1 MEFALHL
8 LWAIN
13 HLIGKRARANESTT
27 NTACS
32 LLAGNL
38 WTMVVGFFYF
48 FIHISSSVF
57 HFIQY
62 KSHERS
68 SPLSSSS
75 LQSFGWIY
83 QMKIIS
89 AYRHRMFM
97 GWLCTFACARTPP
110 HPPSACGRVIAY
122 AKMCNKHWQNSSK
135 DMSIHNRLGSVEMAW
150 KTNRLFVPSVF
161 LDFTS
166 ISSCMQIST
175 ACGKQRK
182 TKFHR
187 TRHAFSF
194 AHEREL
200 VNISICDGL
209 FSSSFLRSEWNASIN
224 ESNAYLYIIIIHYNT
239 PVHSLQ
245 SDRLNHK

>member
-110 HPPSACGRVIAY
+110 PPPLRAVEWSHMQKCVINIGRIHQRICQFTIDWALLKWREKQIAC
-122 AKMCNKHWQNSSK
+122 
-135 DMSIHNRLGSVEMAW
+135 L
-150 KTNRLFVPSVF
+150 
-161 LDFTS
+161 
-166 ISSCMQIST
+166 
-175 ACGKQRK
+175 
-182 TKFHR
+182 FHR
-187 TRHAFSF
+187 FFSTSLPSHRVCKYQQHAASNERRSSIEHGMHSHSHMNANWWTFQFVMAFFLHHFS
-194 AHEREL
+194 E
-200 VNISICDGL
+200 VNEMPQSMNQMHI
-209 FSSSFLRSEWNASIN
+209 
-224 ESNAYLYIIIIHYNT
+224 YI
-239 PVHSLQ
+239 
-245 SDRLNHK
+245 